1 MDHRRGRN
9 HRLEQK
15 TMRARELFSLAA
27 CLTIFV
33 GGHMVSAQA
42 LRAHEGEA
50 GAKSTAEQV
59 DARSNAGPRE
69 VAPGR

>member
-50 GAKSTAEQV
+50 DVQSTAEQV
-59 DARSNAGPRE
+59 DAHWNAGPRGL
-69 VAPGR
+69 APGQ

>member
-1 MDHRRGRN
+1 
-9 HRLEQK
+9 
-15 TMRARELFSLAA
+15 MRARELFSLAA

-50 GAKSTAEQV
+50 DAKSTAEQV
-59 DARSNAGPRE
+59 DARWNAGSRE

>member
-1 MDHRRGRN
+1 
-9 HRLEQK
+9 
-15 TMRARELFSLAA
+15 MRARELFSLAA

-42 LRAHEGEA
+42 LRAHESEA
-50 GAKSTAEQV
+50 HAKSTTEQV
-59 DARSNAGPRE
+59 DARGNAGSRE